1 MSETDKMKEII
12 VERLKKIRGEKT
24 QERFSADTKIEF
36 ETYRKIE
43 QKSIVLSIENA
54 LKISKACNVSLDYI
68 YGMSDDINKE
78 ISSINTAIRNI
89 IGIKENIVQ
98 ERNFDNELMYTST
111 LDISLNECLHQL
123 LIDIGKI
130 KTTNLP
136 EDKEKQAIEAL
147 ELKYNE
153 KVTELKENGDNKI
166 VRYVLFPLEN

>member
-1 MSETDKMKEII
+1 
-12 VERLKKIRGEKT
+12 
-24 QERFSADTKIEF
+24 
-36 ETYRKIE
+36 
-43 QKSIVLSIENA
+43 
-54 LKISKACNVSLDYI
+54 
-68 YGMSDDINKE
+68 MSDDINKE

-136 EDKEKQAIEAL
+136 EDKEKQVIEAL

>member
-1 MSETDKMKEII
+1 MSDTEMRKI
-12 VERLKKIRGEKT
+12 VSERLKKIRGDKT
-24 QERFSADTKIEF
+24 QEKFSADTKIDF

-54 LKISKACNVSLDYI
+54 IKISRKCNVSLDYI
-68 YGMSDDINKE
+68 YAMSDDINKE

-111 LDISLNECLHQL
+111 LHISLNEYLHQL

-136 EDKEKQAIEAL
+136 EDEEKQAIEAL

-153 KVTELKENGDNKI
+153 KITELKENGDNKI